1 MTSAEGQATA
11 FFILYFLQS
20 EFSSEKATLLKVS
33 KSTGP
38 GRLMGQVGSPCLT
51 KKTKPKAVENL
62 HHVYISITV
71 CSSPFAAL
79 GIPFQ
84 LWLHFTFLGST
95 HSKFLETLCTLQS
108 TGHKYHVM
116 FCLPRCPTKFTF
128 YQFREGCCG
137 QRECMCAP
145 VPHYQQQSLS
155 GWKESLAVW
164 ESGFCAFPKCFQD
177 LARVVSPSHNTL
189 EAWGDHQFPF
199 TLNKLFP
206 YQGRRLGKE

>member
-20 EFSSEKATLLKVS
+20 EFSSEKGTLLKVS
-33 KSTGP
+33 ESTGS

-51 KKTKPKAVENL
+51 KKSKPKAVENL

-95 HSKFLETLCTLQS
+95 HSKFLETLCTLQPI
-108 TGHKYHVM
+108 GHKYHV
-116 FCLPRCPTKFTF
+116 FFF
-128 YQFREGCCG
+128 SHIAHQVYF
-137 QRECMCAP
+137 
-145 VPHYQQQSLS
+145 LS
-155 GWKESLAVW
+155 V
-164 ESGFCAFPKCFQD
+164 
-177 LARVVSPSHNTL
+177 
-189 EAWGDHQFPF
+189 
-199 TLNKLFP
+199 
-206 YQGRRLGKE
+206 QGRLLWTERVYVCPCPPLPGAKPLWVEREPGSLGVRVLCISKMLSRSGKSGKSKPQHIRSMGRPSVPLHTE